1 MTSQMLKFYNNSTTN
16 CKFFDKGFKNIISA
30 KSHEREIHKFT
41 LLHCNVC
48 EKECT
53 TKLILRNHMKMHQKK
68 KCSQCEMILN
78 GNNYLSHEARHNG
91 TIKKKKKTDE
101 ENIVHNLKNRVPSK
115 CKFCNKDFEWIKSKI
130 KHEKIC
136 EDLIRVENL
145 FKCTSCDKSYKWKKS
160 LTRHMTEIHK

>member
-1 MTSQMLKFYNNSTTN
+1 MHNKTNSKKPYEN
-16 CKFFDKGFKNIISA
+16 A
-30 KSHEREIHKFT
+30 PE
-41 LLHCNVC
+41 
-48 EKECT
+48 
-53 TKLILRNHMKMHQKK
+53 K

-78 GNNYLSHEARHNG
+78 GNNYLSHGAKHNG

-101 ENIVHNLKNRVPSK
+101 ENIVHKLKNKVPSK

-136 EDLIRVENL
+136 EDFIRVEKL

-160 LTRHMTEIHK
+160 LTRHMTENHK